1 MALGIA
7 PDQVLLAD
15 ATSGRELARLTTL
28 RPVTP
33 EPLIFSPDGTKLV
46 AGTNQKTVLL
56 WGLQRI
62 RAQLAPMGLDWD
74 APPYPRERDA
84 SDSPDKTPPPRPVRV
99 FGEVIEPQARRAAE
113 LSDMNRRLATSPD
126 DAEALIHRGWLLIQQ
141 KKSPEATA
149 DLERGVQFRPDD
161 TDALFLLA
169 RAYVD
174 TNNLPA
180 ARATLEKYLTRSS
193 DDIDAL
199 DMKGQLALQFGQ
211 LQEAAD
217 NFTKVLDADP
227 GRHPV
232 RFRRAQVRLRMGRL
246 PEAMADL
253 ASLLEHYPQDPE
265 LYGLRSQVHDRMGHR
280 EAAQADVKMAV
291 ESPLAGSQHYNNL
304 AWRLAT
310 GPVPLRDPEQALIL
324 ARKAVALT
332 PDQAIYLNT
341 LGVAL
346 YRNGHITEA
355 TTILEK
361 SLVASNGESDA
372 FDLFFL
378 AMARYKLGQIAQ
390 ARADFDR
397 AVRWRQEHP
406 NLAQPDWS
414 QELDLFQAEAETLL
428 NAPLPSLPSD
438 PFAPDRPGRAP

>member
-15 ATSGRELARLTTL
+15 AATGRELARLTIL
-28 RPVTP
+28 QPVTP
-33 EPLIFSPDGTKLV
+33 TPLVFSPDGTKLV
-46 AGTNQKTVLL
+46 ARTNQKTALL
-56 WGLQRI
+56 WDLRRI
-62 RAQLAPMGLDWD
+62 RDQLAPMGLDWD
-74 APPYPRERDA
+74 APPYPTASAA
-84 SDSPDKTPPPRPVRV
+84 SDAAGPVPPPRQVRV
-99 FGEVIEPQARRAAE
+99 IGEVIQPQARRAAE

-149 DLERGVQFRPDD
+149 DLERGVQLRPNA
-161 TDALFLLA
+161 TDALYLLA
-169 RAYVD
+169 RAYHD
-174 TNNLPA
+174 ANNLPA
-180 ARATLEKYLTRSS
+180 ARATLEKYLARSS

-199 DMKGQLALQFGQ
+199 AMKGQLAFRLGR

-232 RFRRAQVRLRMGRL
+232 RFGRAQIWLRMGRL

-253 ASLLEHYPQDPE
+253 ASLVEHYPQDPA
-265 LYGLRSQVHDRMGHR
+265 LYELRSRVHERLGHR
-280 EAAQADVKMAV
+280 EEAQADMQRAV
-291 ESPLAGSQHYNNL
+291 ESPVAGAQHYNNL

-310 GPVPLRDPEQALIL
+310 GPVALREPEQALVL

-332 PDQAIYLNT
+332 PGTAIYLNT

-346 YRNGHITEA
+346 YRNGDFTEA
-355 TTILEK
+355 ITILEK
-361 SLVASNGESDA
+361 SLAASKGESDA

-378 AMARYKLGQIAQ
+378 AMVRYKLGQIAQ

-428 NAPLPSLPSD
+428 NAPLPLLPSN
-438 PFAPDRPGRAP
+438 PFAPDQPGRAP

>member
-232 RFRRAQVRLRMGRL
+232 RFGRAQIWLRMGRL

-253 ASLLEHYPQDPE
+253 ASLVEHYPQDPA
-265 LYGLRSQVHDRMGHR
+265 LYELRSRVHERLGHR
-280 EAAQADVKMAV
+280 EEAQADMQRAV
-291 ESPLAGSQHYNNL
+291 ESPVAGAQHYNNL

-310 GPVPLRDPEQALIL
+310 GPIALREPEQALVL

-332 PDQAIYLNT
+332 PGTAIYLNT

-346 YRNGHITEA
+346 YRTGHYAEA
-355 TTILEK
+355 IATLEK
-361 SLVASNGESDA
+361 SLAASKGESDA

-378 AMARYKLGQIAQ
+378 AMARHKLGQINR
-390 ARADFDR
+390 ARTDFDR
-397 AVRWRQEHP
+397 AVRWRREHP
-406 NLAQPDWS
+406 NLQEPNWS
-414 QELDLFQAEAETLL
+414 EDLDAFHAEAQEVL
-428 NAPLPSLPSD
+428 ADIQDDLPANV
-438 PFAPDRPGRAP
+438 FAPK